1 MLEEVRKDLIASFL
15 LRKSQLTEVQLDTI
29 LAQRASGDLNKR
41 AGLRDRGKV
50 SKGAF
55 VRTLR
60 QGQANIESS
69 VYTIYLLA
77 YLGLVSVETAGQVI
91 RTTSMLTQVKS
102 ASPEKE
108 VSLKLIDAMQD
119 FAEKLSGKRRFM
131 S

>member
-1 MLEEVRKDLIASFL
+1 MLDDVRKDLVASFL
-15 LRKSQLTEVQLDTI
+15 LRKSSITEAQLDTI
-29 LAQRASGDLNKR
+29 LAERSSGDLNKR

-55 VRTLR
+55 VRSLR
-60 QGQANIESS
+60 QGQTNIEAS

-77 YLGLVSVETAGQVI
+77 YLGLVSGETIGQLV
-91 RTTSMLTQVKS
+91 RTTGMLTQVKS

-119 FAEKLSGKRRFM
+119 FTEQFSGKRRFM

>member
-15 LRKSQLTEVQLDTI
+15 LRKSQLTDVQLDTI